1 MTKRGKKVNTL
12 TFEQKL
18 LRKNKWFYSVGG
30 IGRDMIYQLV
40 ATFFITYVQFSGL
53 GLTAAQF
60 TVIGI
65 MLVVGR
71 IWDAVNDPIMG
82 TIVENTRTRWGK
94 FRPWILIG
102 ALLSGIVIIFMFNFR
117 PTGWA
122 FVAFF
127 FVIYIFWEAAFTLND
142 IPYWSLIPALSK
154 NKKDRDMV
162 TTMVVVFAAVGAFAG
177 NAIITLTTV
186 GQMVRGYSMISYTFV
201 IFFVACTCLTVFGV
215 KEPKETAA
223 EAQPERVTIKKMFK
237 VIAKNDQLLWSSLAL
252 MLYSVGSGLL
262 VALGYNFFWLEIGY
276 NGTLTM
282 IFVISFAV
290 SNILIQSLYSLLAK
304 RFSRRQLMTYSFIS
318 LLFGYMMMLSL
329 GWADF
334 LPVNIVTACL
344 FGFFIFGGQAI
355 FYMVVIVNMT
365 NTIEYNEYKT
375 GERNEAIVFSLR
387 PFVAKFSSA
396 LQGLIATLVLV
407 LSGIYVMSQNVGALE
422 SQLNLFN
429 EMSQA
434 EKADFVDSVQN
445 DVIAIRLE
453 DFHLLSEANKDVY
466 IATLKLEIPTFDKST
481 LADTELVTLFYAL
494 QEPANAV
501 FTFNNDP
508 NDTIPDGWSM
518 TVNTAADSV
527 FLSKATNPMRIFLR
541 IAITVVPTIL
551 ILGAMVILRRKYI
564 ITEEY
569 YEQITSETKGRLVSQ
584 IEAN

>member
-1 MTKRGKKVNTL
+1 MNSL

-40 ATFFITYVQFSGL
+40 ATFFITYVQYSGL
-53 GLTAAQF
+53 GLTALQF

-82 TIVENTRTRWGK
+82 TIVENTHSRWGK
-94 FRPWILIG
+94 FRPWIMIG

-117 PTGWA
+117 PSGWA

-127 FVIYIFWEAAFTLND
+127 FVIYIFWEAFFTLND

-186 GQMVRGYSMISYTFV
+186 GQMVRGYSIISYTFV
-201 IFFVACTCLTVFGV
+201 IFFIACTCLTVFGV
-215 KEPKETAA
+215 KEPKESLET
-223 EAQPERVTIKKMFK
+223 EKQDKVTIKKMFK
-237 VIAKNDQLLWSSLAL
+237 VIGKNDQLLWAALAL

-276 NGTLTM
+276 NGLLTM

-290 SNILIQSLYSLLAK
+290 SNIAVQSFYSLLAK
-304 RFSRRQLMTYSFIS
+304 RFSRKQLMTFS
-318 LLFGYMMMLSL
+318 LIVLVFGYLMMLSL
-329 GWADF
+329 GWVSW
-334 LPVNIVTACL
+334 LPVNIYTAVF
-344 FGFFIFGGQAI
+344 FGIFIFGGQAI

-396 LQGLIATLVLV
+396 LQGLITTLVLV
-407 LSGIYVMSQNVGALE
+407 LSGVYMMSQNVGALE
-422 SQLNLFN
+422 SQKSLFA
-429 EMSQA
+429 EMPEVEQ
-434 EKADFVDSVQN
+434 ADFVNSVQN
-445 DVIAIRLE
+445 DVVALAFH
-453 DFHLLSEANKDVY
+453 DFELLSDENKAVY
-466 IATLKLEIPTFDKST
+466 IETLKREIPTFDKST
-481 LADTELVTLFYAL
+481 LSDKELVTLFFAL
-494 QEPANAV
+494 QSPENSV
-501 FTFNNDP
+501 FSYNNDP
-508 NDTIPDGWSM
+508 DDDIVDGWTM
-518 TVNTAADSV
+518 EINEAADSV
-527 FLSKATNPMRIFLR
+527 FLENATLPMRFLLR
-541 IAITVVPTIL
+541 LSITVIPSLLIYGAYWIL
-551 ILGAMVILRRKYI
+551 KRKYI

-569 YEQITSETKGRLVSQ
+569 YEKITEETKIKKNAGEVQ
-584 IEAN
+584 TG

>member
-186 GQMVRGYSMISYTFV
+186 GQMVRGYSVISYTFV

>member
-1 MTKRGKKVNTL
+1 
-12 TFEQKL
+12 
-18 LRKNKWFYSVGG
+18 
-30 IGRDMIYQLV
+30 
-40 ATFFITYVQFSGL
+40 
-53 GLTAAQF
+53 
-60 TVIGI
+60 
-65 MLVVGR
+65 
-71 IWDAVNDPIMG
+71 
-82 TIVENTRTRWGK
+82 
-94 FRPWILIG
+94 
-102 ALLSGIVIIFMFNFR
+102 
-117 PTGWA
+117 
-122 FVAFF
+122 
-127 FVIYIFWEAAFTLND
+127 
-142 IPYWSLIPALSK
+142 
-154 NKKDRDMV
+154 
-162 TTMVVVFAAVGAFAG
+162 
-177 NAIITLTTV
+177 
-186 GQMVRGYSMISYTFV
+186 
-201 IFFVACTCLTVFGV
+201 
-215 KEPKETAA
+215 
-223 EAQPERVTIKKMFK
+223 
-237 VIAKNDQLLWSSLAL
+237 
-252 MLYSVGSGLL
+252 
-262 VALGYNFFWLEIGY
+262 
-276 NGTLTM
+276 
-282 IFVISFAV
+282 
-290 SNILIQSLYSLLAK
+290 
-304 RFSRRQLMTYSFIS
+304 MTYSFIS